1 VTMRVFNTLTRN
13 KEEFIPQTGR
23 KVGIYAC
30 GPTVYD
36 YFHIGN
42 ARIFIVFDV
51 IRRYL
56 RYRGYEVT
64 FVQNF
69 TDIDDKMINRANE
82 LGITVAELA
91 DRYIE
96 AYFADAE
103 ALGVEQADVHP
114 KATEHIPEMIEI
126 IERLIDKGL
135 AYEVDGDVYFQTPAF
150 DVYGQLSNQPL
161 DELVAGARVEV
172 DERKKAPLDFALWKK
187 QKPGEPAWG
196 SPWGKGRPGWH
207 IECSAMS
214 MKYLGDTLDI
224 HAGGPDLVFP
234 HHENEKAQSEGA
246 TGKPFA
252 RYWLHAGYLNVN
264 QEKMSKSLGNFM
276 MVRDIRQKFDPQAI
290 RFFMLSAHYRSP
302 INFSPD
308 LLEQAQSGLERL
320 DNVVYNLRD
329 LLSKLP
335 PENGV
340 DDVAI
345 KRLATVAACR
355 QRFIDA
361 MDDDFNTALAVAAL
375 FDLAREVNTCR
386 NVISQSGAPGIAGST
401 KELLAQVQDT
411 FITLGGVL
419 GLFEKKEAAGSDDS
433 LAEQL
438 MELIIQIRQEAR
450 QKKDWPTADAVR
462 DRLGALGIVLEDT
475 PQGIRW
481 KKK

>member
-1 VTMRVFNTLTRN
+1 MTIRVYNTLTRN
-13 KEEFIPQTGR
+13 KEGFEPQIGR

-36 YFHIGN
+36 FFHIGN
-42 ARIFIVFDV
+42 ARVFIVFDV

-82 LGITVAELA
+82 LGITVALLA

-96 AYFADAE
+96 AYLADAE
-103 ALGVEQADVHP
+103 ALGVEPADVHP
-114 KATEHIPEMIEI
+114 RATEHIPEMIALI
-126 IERLIDKGL
+126 QRLMAKGL
-135 AYEVDGDVYFQTPAF
+135 AYEVEGDVYFQTLAF
-150 DVYGQLSNQPL
+150 AAYGELSTQPL

-187 QKPGEPAWG
+187 QKPGEPAWD

-246 TGKPFA
+246 TGKAFA
-252 RYWLHAGYLNVN
+252 RYWLHVGYLNVN

-276 MVRDIRQKFDPQAI
+276 TVRDIRQKFDPQVV

-308 LLEQAQSGLERL
+308 LLDQAQSGLERL
-320 DNVVYNLRD
+320 NNVVYNLRD
-329 LLSKLP
+329 LLCKLSP
-335 PENGV
+335 DNGL
-340 DDVAI
+340 DSLTAE
-345 KRLATVAACR
+345 RLATVATYR

-361 MDDDFNTALAVAAL
+361 MDDDFNTADALAVL
-375 FDLAREVNTCR
+375 FDLARETNTYL
-386 NVISQSGAPGIAGST
+386 QSTVPSRAVVENTLAIFAETGAVLGFFAD
-401 KELLAQVQDT
+401 KETGLLDAQVEGLIARRQD
-411 FITLGGVL
+411 
-419 GLFEKKEAAGSDDS
+419 
-433 LAEQL
+433 
-438 MELIIQIRQEAR
+438 AR
-450 QKKDWPTADAVR
+450 QRKDWAAADALR
-462 DRLGALGIVLEDT
+462 DELQRLGVMLEDT
-475 PQGIRW
+475 PQGVRW
-481 KKK
+481 RKKV

>member
-1 VTMRVFNTLTRN
+1 MTIRVYNTITRQ
-13 KEEFIPQTGR
+13 KEEFVPQTGR

-36 YFHIGN
+36 FFHIGN
-42 ARIFIVFDV
+42 ARVFIVFDV

-82 LGITVAELA
+82 LGITVTELA

-96 AYFADAE
+96 AYLADAE
-103 ALGVEQADVHP
+103 ALGVEPADVHP
-114 KATEHIPEMIEI
+114 RATEHIPEMIALVQ
-126 IERLIDKGL
+126 RLMAKGL
-135 AYEVDGDVYFQTPAF
+135 AYEVEGDVYFQTLAF
-150 DVYGQLSNQPL
+150 AAYGELSTQPL

-187 QKPGEPAWG
+187 QKPGEPAWD

-246 TGKPFA
+246 TGKAFA
-252 RYWLHAGYLNVN
+252 RYWLHVGYLNVN

-276 MVRDIRQKFDPQAI
+276 TVRDIRQKFDPQVV

-308 LLEQAQSGLERL
+308 LLDQAQSGLERL
-320 DNVVYNLRD
+320 NNVVYNLRD
-329 LLSKLP
+329 LLCKLSP
-335 PENGV
+335 DNGL
-340 DDVAI
+340 DSLTAE
-345 KRLATVAACR
+345 RLATVATYR

-361 MDDDFNTALAVAAL
+361 MDDDFNTADALAVL
-375 FDLAREVNTCR
+375 FDLARETNTYL
-386 NVISQSGAPGIAGST
+386 QSTVPSRAVVENTLAIFAETGAVLGFFADKEAG
-401 KELLAQVQDT
+401 LLDAQV
-411 FITLGGVL
+411 
-419 GLFEKKEAAGSDDS
+419 E
-433 LAEQL
+433 
-438 MELIIQIRQEAR
+438 ELIARRQDAR
-450 QKKDWPTADAVR
+450 QRKDWAAADALR
-462 DRLGALGIVLEDT
+462 DELQRLGVMLEDT
-475 PQGIRW
+475 PQGVRW
-481 KKK
+481 RKKV